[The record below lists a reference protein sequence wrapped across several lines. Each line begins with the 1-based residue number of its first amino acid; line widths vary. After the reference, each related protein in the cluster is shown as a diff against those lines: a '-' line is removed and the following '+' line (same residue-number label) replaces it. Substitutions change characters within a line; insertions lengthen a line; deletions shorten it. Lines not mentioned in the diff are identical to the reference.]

1 MRSLAKKQSG
11 YKQRRSAAYHNSKSH
26 KSDWKKRSGEF
37 EVVAVNL
44 TSLTV
49 AQAAQ
54 HMKIIKVNGKN
65 FVRNNRIRQGEVE
78 LKKAVSVY

>member
-1 MRSLAKKQSG
+1 MKQNRNLEVQLIITRNPRSRIG
-11 YKQRRSAAYHNSKSH
+11 KSVRE
-26 KSDWKKRSGEF
+26 SF

-65 FVRNNRIRQGEVE
+65 FVRNHRIRQGEVE